1 MKISV
6 IEPARLSLESEIN
19 DENLKMDEIIPRP
32 TPDQILSKSTIPF
45 TLDTQN
51 SEHHENHSSP
61 RISNKRNYKLISCS
75 SRQVYR
81 TISESNQYPN
91 TNQTNEQFT
100 QLTLSQLEL
109 LENNDPMISNK
120 IGVPFILRQMLT
132 RSRDAQQSTKRLLQQ
147 IQRDYPKIRIERQT
161 IFEKAEN
168 ESSIEQKM
176 QIKSLENPNR
186 LTIPLYLPLEQHS
199 LVKHTNSTRT
209 LSKKH
214 PSQLDDIY
222 ILEHSTEQQRN
233 LFHHIPNVQS
243 INEDDLPRVASLKIF
258 DLHILTQCD
267 IHSLGLIL
275 HCMPNLREFSFTFIV
290 EHLHT
295 LFIDVLLNGNN
306 WQQILT
312 SHLSHLTKFD
322 IHMSFLTH
330 DGLVN
335 SKLILDSFRCFC
347 TQYDGWHMAI
357 SRWKT
362 FQDFTLFF
370 TRSHTDQSDQYVESL
385 SSLIDLSTI
394 ITLKF
399 KENNDLRRSHVAPHI
414 IRPKLIQ
421 LELKYIE
428 LLLRFALNE
437 SE

>member
-6 IEPARLSLESEIN
+6 IEPARLSLESESN

-233 LFHHIPNVQS
+233 LFH
-243 INEDDLPRVASLKIF
+243 
-258 DLHILTQCD
+258 
-267 IHSLGLIL
+267 
-275 HCMPNLREFSFTFIV
+275 
-290 EHLHT
+290 
-295 LFIDVLLNGNN
+295 
-306 WQQILT
+306 
-312 SHLSHLTKFD
+312 
-322 IHMSFLTH
+322 
-330 DGLVN
+330 
-335 SKLILDSFRCFC
+335 
-347 TQYDGWHMAI
+347 
-357 SRWKT
+357 
-362 FQDFTLFF
+362 
-370 TRSHTDQSDQYVESL
+370 
-385 SSLIDLSTI
+385 
-394 ITLKF
+394 
-399 KENNDLRRSHVAPHI
+399 
-414 IRPKLIQ
+414 
-421 LELKYIE
+421 
-428 LLLRFALNE
+428 
-437 SE
+437 